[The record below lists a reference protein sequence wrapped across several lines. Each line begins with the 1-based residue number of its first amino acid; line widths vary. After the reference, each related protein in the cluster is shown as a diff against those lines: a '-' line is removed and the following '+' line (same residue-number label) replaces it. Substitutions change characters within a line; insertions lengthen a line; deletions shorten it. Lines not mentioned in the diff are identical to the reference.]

1 MPKLILM
8 KTFFVAILFS
18 MVTFCVSAQKRSQP
32 KLEHIDNEKMQKQ
45 IDSSMRELD
54 SMNARINDG
63 YKQTMNSMDSINNHL
78 QQEQNDR
85 NLDMFVAMQK
95 ENDAKAKKAMWI
107 RLGLGVFFLG
117 VLIFGL
123 MRRRKKTT

>member
-1 MPKLILM
+1 M
-8 KTFFVAILFS
+8 KIFFVALLFS
-18 MVTFCVSAQKRSQP
+18 MTTLYGSAQKRSQP
-32 KLEHIDNEKMQKQ
+32 TLEHIDNEKMQKQ

-63 YKQTMNSMDSINNHL
+63 YKQTMHTMDSVNNHL

-85 NLDMFVAMQK
+85 NLDEFVRMQK

-107 RLGLGVFFLG
+107 RLGLGAFFLG

-123 MRRRKKTT
+123 LRRRKKTT